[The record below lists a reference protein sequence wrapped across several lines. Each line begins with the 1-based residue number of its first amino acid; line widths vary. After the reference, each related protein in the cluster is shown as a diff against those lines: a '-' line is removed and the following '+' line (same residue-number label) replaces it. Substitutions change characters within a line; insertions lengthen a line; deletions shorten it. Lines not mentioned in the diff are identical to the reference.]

1 MSRNSLPAHI
11 EGLFQYLGQPHEKAN
26 EDLALGYFRKIFPDF
41 TRQSDASRSDGYV
54 KGHFVLELK
63 GKTKDW
69 YSGLFQGL
77 AYKRDLDFSVIVVAT
92 KGFLG
97 VWKANDIPNEI
108 IEACLTTTGAS
119 STIGKKIASDYKHL
133 EKQIFEKAIW
143 SDDQMY
149 LLLNENKQYFVDK
162 IASFESTL
170 KSCQKVRSKITPTNF
185 TKVLKELAQF
195 FDPTQPIKTVAAFY
209 TMIYSWG
216 ENSIVSLS
224 NRDQTQAS
232 LLGEAIRYLIPGR
245 RIEFKKFV
253 ENYYID
259 QSKLEDLDEY
269 FAQYDKAIDS
279 VDKNFRVQHGVYFT
293 DLNLSKFVMWLVKQ
307 TIPDLG
313 KNYIVIDPACGS
325 GNLVTNWRSPLELR
339 HKIVSE
345 LEPDLLY
352 AVDQRLKKDPWHAGR
367 FTVVP
372 KVGSG
377 EGLNFLD
384 KSAKEYIEII
394 EKSLKEKGKK
404 FDKPI
409 AFLCNP
415 PYRGEDD
422 TSAES
427 IDYSIHQSIIDC
439 IGKEGQAERYS
450 CFLAQ
455 MKLICD
461 QAVESGLPG
470 DTKLLLFTKS
480 TWLTNRKSF
489 SKLKQTI
496 FNSFGYMGGA
506 LFDGK
511 EFFDLK
517 GKFPIAFTIWS
528 YKRQEASCSENW
540 VELRDL
546 TWLKKKQ
553 LCEVDWKESIIVND
567 FCERI
572 ISDKKTILIPFGM
585 DRKSIKDWVALT
597 RKDLIRNRRKTEVG
611 DIFCGGLPKDDMRIK
626 KNKSV
631 YGYRDGDTVGFMEDL
646 TPCRTFS
653 EMNNVP
659 WFTLDVRFMRARSNR
674 CFSGQ
679 PDSRGYC
686 ASNYINAKKLFF
698 WYALTKTFV
707 DNRPP
712 MWTDAMQIWAPSLKG
727 KYEKVTN
734 WYSFAIGFA
743 ENDCIET
750 FFPANNPTDGL
761 KEIYC
766 SNPMSPNNPESFW
779 SKIIF
784 PNFLKERDED
794 SVPNK
799 LVNAV
804 LDLYKEWQSRFQY
817 TSEIKVSYKK
827 KYFIGEGSLTANAGI
842 IQIQDYARER
852 GDQLLLDLIKNI
864 RSILKTTKESFYELL
879 TNSHQINYF
888 GASLQDEVNDSKRIF
903 PINEVRLT
911 LGTMIVKSLFNSKG
925 FGKTKFAKVF
935 YIADMMSKKNL
946 KTKYYREVAGPVDYN
961 ILYNKNVSIE
971 KLASDKGYFTTDQQE
986 GKRVK
991 YTPGKNID
999 EVENLKKEIFGNE
1012 LEEIEKI
1019 INKFKNLNTDQAEV
1033 VATLFACWN
1042 DLLIDKKEITDEI
1055 IIDEFQNNWHLSKK
1069 RFPKQKL
1076 LKILQRMKEHN
1087 IIPQGIKGH
1096 TYIKS
1101 DKKLRFD

>member
-1 MSRNSLPAHI
+1 MSKNSLPAHI
-11 EGLFQYLGQPHEKAN
+11 DGLLQYLGQPHEKAN
-26 EDLALGYFRKIFPDF
+26 EDLALSYFRKIFPGF

-97 VWKANDIPNEI
+97 VWKANDLPDEI
-108 IEACLTTTGAS
+108 IEACLTTSGAPCA
-119 STIGKKIASDYKHL
+119 IGKKIASDYKHL

-143 SDDQMY
+143 SDDHMY
-149 LLLNENKQYFVDK
+149 LLFNEDKQYFVDK
-162 IASFESTL
+162 IVSFENAL
-170 KSCQKVRSKITPTNF
+170 RSCEKVRLKITPTNF

-195 FDPTQPIKTVAAFY
+195 FDPTQPIKAVAAFY
-209 TMIYSWG
+209 TMIYSWD

-232 LLGEAIRYLIPGR
+232 LPGEAIRYLIPGQR
-245 RIEFKKFV
+245 VKFKKFV

-259 QSKLEDLDEY
+259 QSKFEDLDEF

-307 TIPDLG
+307 SIPDLG

-325 GNLVTNWRSPLELR
+325 GNLVTNWKSPLELR
-339 HKIVSE
+339 HKVVSE

-394 EKSLKEKGKK
+394 EKALKEKGKK

-415 PYRGEDD
+415 PYRGDDD
-422 TSAES
+422 TTAES

-461 QAVESGLPG
+461 QVVESGLPG
-470 DTKLLLFTKS
+470 DTRLLLFTKS
-480 TWLTNRKSF
+480 AWLTNRTSF
-489 SKLKQTI
+489 NALYDLMLSSFKFIDGGL
-496 FNSFGYMGGA
+496 FN
-506 LFDGK
+506 GK

-517 GKFPIAFTIWS
+517 GKFPIAFSMWS
-528 YKRQEASCSENW
+528 YSPNNKSETNHVNLQDFTWINKNQLSELPWQNQHELEKQCRAIINDKRSISISFGLKALSMRKW
-540 VELRDL
+540 VGQTQKSFQR
-546 TWLKKKQ
+546 
-553 LCEVDWKESIIVND
+553 S
-567 FCERI
+567 R
-572 ISDKKTILIPFGM
+572 
-585 DRKSIKDWVALT
+585 RKSERDNFT
-597 RKDLIRNRRKTEVG
+597 S
-611 DIFCGGLPKDDMRIK
+611 GGLPSSDERL
-626 KNKSV
+626 KNKIV
-631 YGYRDGDTVGFMEDL
+631 YGETTGSHIGFMDDY
-646 TPCRTFS
+646 TPCRIK
-653 EMNNVP
+653 EHKINIP
-659 WFTLDVRFMRARSNR
+659 WFRLDALIMDCKRTR
-674 CFSGQ
+674 CFSAPSDQ
-679 PDSRGYC
+679 KSYC
-686 ASNYINAKKLFF
+686 AYDKESAY
-698 WYALTKTFV
+698 KTFLWYGLL
-707 DNRPP
+707 RTFFQIGYP
-712 MWTDAMQIWAPSLKG
+712 IWADAYELWAPKIPKQLENNVR
-727 KYEKVTN
+727 KYVF
-734 WYSFAIGFA
+734 SIGLA
-743 ENDCIET
+743 ENECIET
-750 FFPANNPTDGL
+750 KFPANNPIEGSE
-761 KEIYC
+761 EIHC
-766 SNPMSPNNPESFW
+766 NNPMSPLDPNSFW
-779 SKIIF
+779 SKIMSSDF
-784 PNFLKERDED
+784 SRTDDKD
-794 SVPNK
+794 SLPQK
-799 LVNAV
+799 LVNSV
-804 LDLYKEWQSRFQY
+804 FDLYKEWQSRFRY
-817 TSEIKVSYKK
+817 SPEIKVSYRKQ
-827 KYFIGEGSLTANAGI
+827 YFIEEGALTQNAGI
-842 IQIQDYARER
+842 VQIKDYANER
-852 GDQLLLDLIKNI
+852 DDIVLLSLLKNI
-864 RSILKTTKESFYELL
+864 SVLLKSTKESFYELL
-879 TNSHQINYF
+879 TNAHQINYF
-888 GASLQDEVNDSKRIF
+888 GASLQDDVKDTIDESKRIF

-991 YTPGKNID
+991 YIPGKNID

-1055 IIDEFQNNWHLSKK
+1055 IIEEFHNNWHLSKK

-1076 LKILQRMKEHN
+1076 LKILLSMKEHE
-1087 IIPQGIKGH
+1087 IIPQGTKGH
-1096 TYIKS
+1096 TYLKS
-1101 DKKLRFD
+1101 DKK

>member
-1 MSRNSLPAHI
+1 MSKNSLPAHI
-11 EGLFQYLGQPHEKAN
+11 EGLLRYLGQPHEKAN
-26 EDLALGYFRKIFPDF
+26 EDLALSYFRKIFPNF

-97 VWKANDIPNEI
+97 VWKINDLPDDI
-108 IEACLTTTGAS
+108 IEACLTSSGAS

-133 EKQIFEKAIW
+133 EKQVFEKAIW
-143 SDDQMY
+143 SDDQMF
-149 LLLNENKQYFVDK
+149 LLFNENHQYFVDK
-162 IASFESTL
+162 IASFENTL
-170 KSCQKVRSKITPTNF
+170 RSCEKVRLKITPTNF
-185 TKVLKELAQF
+185 TKILKELAQF
-195 FDPTQPIKTVAAFY
+195 FDYTQPIKAVAAFY
-209 TMIYSWG
+209 TMIYSWD

-224 NRDQTQAS
+224 KRDQTQAS
-232 LLGEAIRYLIPGR
+232 LSGEAIRYLVPGR
-245 RIEFKKFV
+245 RVEFKKFV

-259 QSKLEDLDEY
+259 QSDIENMDEF

-279 VDKNFRVQHGVYFT
+279 VDKNFRVQHGIYFT

-307 TIPDLG
+307 SIPDLG

-372 KVGSG
+372 KVGTG

-384 KSAKEYIEII
+384 KSAKDYIDIVEQA
-394 EKSLKEKGKK
+394 LKEIGKK

-415 PYRGEDD
+415 PYRGDDD

-427 IDYSIHQSIIDC
+427 INYSIHQSIINC
-439 IGKEGQAERYS
+439 IGKEAQAERYC

-461 QAVESGLPG
+461 QVVESGLPG
-470 DTKLLLFTKS
+470 DTRLLLFTKS
-480 TWLTNRKSF
+480 AWLTNRKSF
-489 SKLKQTI
+489 SKLKQEI

-528 YKRQEASCSENW
+528 YKNQKITYPEITI
-540 VELRDL
+540 ELRDL

-553 LCEVDWKESIIVND
+553 LCEVDWKESEIVD
-567 FCERI
+567 TFCKKI

-585 DRKSIKDWVALT
+585 ERKSIKDWSHLT
-597 RKDLIRNRRKTEVG
+597 RKDLIRNRRKNEVSN
-611 DIFCGGLPKDDMRIK
+611 IFCGGLPKDDARL
-626 KNKSV
+626 NNNSA
-631 YGYRDGDTVGFMEDL
+631 YGYRDGNTIGFMEDL
-646 TPCRTFS
+646 TPCRTFA
-653 EMNNVP
+653 EMKNVP
-659 WFTLDVRFMRARSNR
+659 WFTLDERFLRVRRNR

-686 ASNYINAKKLFF
+686 ASNYLDAKKLFL

-707 DNRPP
+707 DNPPP
-712 MWTDAMQIWAPSLKG
+712 MWTDAMQIWTPTLK
-727 KYEKVTN
+727 EKQEKIAT

-750 FFPANNPTDGL
+750 SFPANNPVEGL
-761 KEIYC
+761 NEIYC
-766 SNPMSPNNPESFW
+766 SNPMSPNYPDSFW
-779 SKIIF
+779 SKIMSTD
-784 PNFLKERDED
+784 FLEESDKDFL
-794 SVPNK
+794 PKK

-804 LDLYKEWQSRFQY
+804 LKLYKEWKSRFHY
-817 TSEIKVSYKK
+817 SSEIKVAYKR
-827 KYFIGEGSLTANAGI
+827 KYFIGEGTLTPNAGI
-842 IQIQDYARER
+842 VQILDYARER
-852 GDQLLLDLIKNI
+852 DDVILLNL
-864 RSILKTTKESFYELL
+864 LKDMRALLKDTKKLFFELL
-879 TNSHQINYF
+879 INPHQINYF
-888 GASLQDEVNDSKRIF
+888 GSSLKNYVIDIVNEPKRIF
-903 PINEVRLT
+903 PVNEVRLT
-911 LGTMIVKSLFNSKG
+911 LGTMIVKSLCNSKG

-961 ILYNKNVSIE
+961 ILYNKKVSIE
-971 KLASDKGYFTTDQQE
+971 KLAFDKGYFTTAQE

-991 YTPGKNID
+991 YIPGKNID
-999 EVENLKKEIFGNE
+999 NIENIKKEIFGNE
-1012 LEEIEKI
+1012 LIELEKI
-1019 INKFKNLNTDQAEV
+1019 INKFKDLNTDQAEV

-1055 IIDEFQNNWHLSKK
+1055 IIEEFHNNWHFSKK

-1096 TYIKS
+1096 TYFKP
-1101 DKKLRFD
+1101 DKN